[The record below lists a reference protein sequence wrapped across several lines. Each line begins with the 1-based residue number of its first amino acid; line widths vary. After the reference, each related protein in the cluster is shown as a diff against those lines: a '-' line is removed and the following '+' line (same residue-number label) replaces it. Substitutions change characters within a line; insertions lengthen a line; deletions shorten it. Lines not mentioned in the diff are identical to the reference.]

1 MSEYLFV
8 RDGHP
13 SRHQVKFQD
22 NDPDDDEPNSNG
34 MNMDLSGGHQET
46 ASNSA
51 SKGADEQANGD
62 GKQSGDGPS
71 PAFNITTNRTGDEP
85 ATPKDGLVLGGGQTI
100 KLMLVPDKPPA
111 PPPAPAKEKKPH
123 PQAKMKKFW
132 KNFDP
137 EYTGK
142 VTRVLPDR
150 ITEKD
155 LSAVTLVGEIAHK
168 AIKSYEDAK
177 ASCIRDVKRIIKEC
191 RASNQKY
198 TDSHWDIER
207 DLKIT
212 RVRDCLDGLIIADDD
227 KEHPADAKR
236 VTDIFDEPKFYVNG
250 VSYDDI
256 LQGSAGDCWFLAAI
270 STLSCNQ
277 QFIDR
282 VCVIQDQAVGVYG
295 FVFHRDGEWHQ
306 CIIDDKLY
314 LRAPAYDE
322 SGDVVLGQYGIRRP
336 DQEDQYQELFQR
348 GSKSL
353 YFAQC
358 RDQNETWVSLLEKAY
373 AKAHGDYASI
383 SGGQTGEAIE
393 DLTGGVTTEIYT
405 TNILDTDEFWKN
417 ELSRI
422 GKDFVFSCAAARWR
436 EWRPYLVA
444 NEKIREERRSGI
456 VSQHAYAVLDTYE
469 GHGQRLVKIRNPW
482 GRKEWTGAWS
492 DGSKEWTAEWLT
504 RLNHQFG
511 DDGVF
516 WMTYKD
522 MLSKYK
528 YIDRTR
534 IFGPE
539 WQVAQQ
545 WMSVQVPWSTLDY
558 QTNHFSIVVPEDT
571 DAVIVLSQ
579 LDDRYFKG
587 LQGKYNY
594 TLQFRIQKD
603 DDDEEEYLA
612 RSKMNYELIRSVNVE
627 AHLTKGTY
635 TVLIKVEAHSTGRDE
650 VENVI
655 RKNIHRRDKITQ
667 IGKLYDLAHQKGQLP
682 SSSSPSGATSTSVS
696 GTSTPVPSGVRTPST
711 SSTASTPA
719 PAEESKQD
727 ADDNEKDPNR
737 NPWNASCVVGLRVY
751 SKQPELELKVVVPS
765 KEDVHEMPTFDRDDV
780 AKSALDEV
788 QAVADKVDEVVGD
801 KKEGEAEG
809 EGEEDEKENDE
820 LESNET
826 ETKKAITQS
835 GRLLVESDDDADE
848 DYEEEEDSEGSD
860 DNVDDE

>member
-1 MSEYLFV
+1 MPRPFFV

-13 SRHQVKFQD
+13 ERPSRFIFEDGDSDVDSVSLEDEMKRKRNNDADDHQD
-22 NDPDDDEPNSNG
+22 GRHGNNEIDISTDPNGNEPNPSN
-34 MNMDLSGGHQET
+34 
-46 ASNSA
+46 
-51 SKGADEQANGD
+51 
-62 GKQSGDGPS
+62 
-71 PAFNITTNRTGDEP
+71 
-85 ATPKDGLVLGGGQTI
+85 GLVLGGGQTI
-100 KLMLVPDKPPA
+100 KLMLVPDKPSA
-111 PPPAPAKEKKPH
+111 PPPPPAKEKKPH

-168 AIKSYEDAK
+168 AIKSYDDAK
-177 ASCIRDVKRIIKEC
+177 ESCIRDVKRIIKEC
-191 RASNQKY
+191 RAANQKY

-212 RVRDCLDGLIIADDD
+212 RIRDCLDGLVVSDDD
-227 KEHPADAKR
+227 KENPADAKR
-236 VTDIFDEPKFYVNG
+236 VTDIFENPKFYVNG
-250 VSYDDI
+250 ASYDDI

-270 STLSCNQ
+270 SSLGCNQ
-277 QFIDR
+277 DFIDR

-322 SGDVVLGQYGIRRP
+322 SGDVVLTQYGIRRT

-405 TNILDTDEFWKN
+405 TNILDTEAFWKN

-436 EWRPYLVA
+436 EWRPYLIA
-444 NEKIREERRSGI
+444 NERIREERRSGI
-456 VSQHAYAVLDTYE
+456 VSQHAYAVLDVYE

-492 DGSKEWTAEWLT
+492 DGSKEWTGEWMT
-504 RLNHQFG
+504 RLNHKFD
-511 DDGVF
+511 DDGIF
-516 WMTYKD
+516 WMSYKD
-522 MLSKYK
+522 MLNKYK

-534 IFGPE
+534 IFGPD
-539 WQVAQQ
+539 WHVAQQ

-558 QTNHFSIVVPEDT
+558 QTNYFSLDVPEDT

-587 LQGKYNY
+587 LQGKYNF
-594 TLQFRIQKD
+594 TMQFRVQK
-603 DDDEEEYLA
+603 DDDEEEEYFS
-612 RSKMNYELIRSVNVE
+612 RSKMNYELVRSTNVE
-627 AHLTKGTY
+627 VHLTKGTY
-635 TVLIKVEAHSTGRDE
+635 TVLVKVEAHATSRGE
-650 VENVI
+650 VEKVI
-655 RKNIHRRDKITQ
+655 RNNIHRRDKITQ

-682 SSSSPSGATSTSVS
+682 SASSRTTSASTSGA
-696 GTSTPVPSGVRTPST
+696 STPVPGGMRTPAT
-711 SSTASTPA
+711 SPPPSD
-719 PAEESKQD
+719 EGKK
-727 ADDNEKDPNR
+727 DDDDMEKDPNR

-751 SKQPELELKVVVPS
+751 SNHPDLGLKVVVPS
-765 KEDVHEMPTFDRDDV
+765 KDELHEMPTLDRDDV
-780 AKSALDEV
+780 AKSALGEV
-788 QAVADKVDEVVGD
+788 QAVADKVDEVSTD
-801 KKEGEAEG
+801 KNDGEGEANA
-809 EGEEDEKENDE
+809 EE
-820 LESNET
+820 
-826 ETKKAITQS
+826 KAPEQAGPKQS
-835 GRLLVESDDDADE
+835 VRSPKSAE
-848 DYEEEEDSEGSD
+848 DSEEEEDDEDTDEEEG
-860 DNVDDE
+860 DE

>member
-1 MSEYLFV
+1 MSGYFFV

-13 SRHQVKFQD
+13 SPHQVKLEDNGLHDVESNGNDVKMDTSGQQD
-22 NDPDDDEPNSNG
+22 NAANE
-34 MNMDLSGGHQET
+34 
-46 ASNSA
+46 
-51 SKGADEQANGD
+51 ADEQINEL
-62 GKQSGDGPS
+62 GKGSGDGPN
-71 PAFNITTNRTGDEP
+71 PAFTITTNRTGDEP

-111 PPPAPAKEKKPH
+111 PPPTPAKEKKPH

-168 AIKSYEDAK
+168 AVKSYEDAK
-177 ASCIRDVKRIIKEC
+177 ASCLRDVKRIIKEC

-212 RVRDCLDGLIIADDD
+212 RIRDCLDGLIIEDDD
-227 KEHPADAKR
+227 KEYPADAKR
-236 VTDIFDEPKFYVNG
+236 VTDIFDEPKFYVDG

-277 QFIDR
+277 EFIDR

-405 TNILDTDEFWKN
+405 TNILDTDEFSKN

-436 EWRPYLVA
+436 EWRPYLVT
-444 NEKIREERRSGI
+444 NEKVREERRSGI

-511 DDGVF
+511 DDGIF

-534 IFGPE
+534 IFGPD
-539 WQVAQQ
+539 WHVAQQ

-558 QTNHFSIVVPEDT
+558 QTNHFSVVVPEDT

-579 LDDRYFKG
+579 LDERYFKG

-594 TLQFRIQKD
+594 TMQFRVQKD
-603 DDDEEEYLA
+603 DDEEEEEYLA

-627 AHLTKGTY
+627 VHLTKGTY

-696 GTSTPVPSGVRTPST
+696 GTSTPVPSGIRTPST
-711 SSTASTPA
+711 SSASSAPA

-727 ADDNEKDPNR
+727 SDDIEKDPNR

-751 SKQPELELKVVVPS
+751 SKQPELELKVIVPS
-765 KEDVHEMPTFDRDDV
+765 KEDVHEMPTLDRDDV

-788 QAVADKVDEVVGD
+788 QAVAEKVDEVIGD
-801 KKEGEAEG
+801 KKEGEG
-809 EGEEDEKENDE
+809 EGEDGEKQNDE
-820 LESNET
+820 AKPDEA
-826 ETKKAITQS
+826 ETKKAIAGS
-835 GRLLVESDDDADE
+835 RGVPVESDDDEE
-848 DYEEEEDSEGSD
+848 DDEEEEDGSEASD
-860 DNVDDE
+860 DDEEE

>member
-1 MSEYLFV
+1 MTSRPLFV

-13 SRHQVKFQD
+13 DRPPRVIYQD
-22 NDPDDDEPNSNG
+22 DDRDESASIDFEMKSQRRGSANGRQENNDIDITAHPTGNDP
-34 MNMDLSGGHQET
+34 
-46 ASNSA
+46 AV
-51 SKGADEQANGD
+51 
-62 GKQSGDGPS
+62 
-71 PAFNITTNRTGDEP
+71 
-85 ATPKDGLVLGGGQTI
+85 PKDGLVLGGGQTI

-111 PPPAPAKEKKPH
+111 PPPPPAKEKKPH

-177 ASCIRDVKRIIKEC
+177 ESCIRDVKRIVKEC
-191 RASNQKY
+191 RAANQKY

-212 RVRDCLDGLIIADDD
+212 RIRDCLDGLVIDDDD

-250 VSYDDI
+250 ASYDDI

-270 STLSCNQ
+270 SALGCNQ
-277 QFIDR
+277 EFIDR
-282 VCVIQDQAVGVYG
+282 VCVIQDEAVGVYG

-322 SGDVVLGQYGIRRP
+322 SGDVVLTQYGIRRP

-405 TNILDTDEFWKN
+405 TNILDTEAFWKN

-444 NEKIREERRSGI
+444 NEKVREERRSGI
-456 VSQHAYAVLDTYE
+456 VSQHAYAVLDVYE

-492 DGSKEWTAEWLT
+492 DGSKEWTAEWLI

-511 DDGVF
+511 DDGIF

-534 IFGPE
+534 IFGPD
-539 WQVAQQ
+539 WHVAQQ

-558 QTNHFSIVVPEDT
+558 QTNHFSIDVPDDT

-587 LQGKYNY
+587 LQGKYNF
-594 TLQFRIQKD
+594 TMQFRVQKD
-603 DDDEEEYLA
+603 DDDDEEYLS
-612 RSKMNYELIRSVNVE
+612 RSKLNYELVRSVNVE
-627 AHLTKGTY
+627 LHLTKGTY
-635 TVLIKVEAHSTGRDE
+635 TVLVKVEAHATSRGE
-650 VENVI
+650 VEDVI

-682 SSSSPSGATSTSVS
+682 VGSSAAASGTSSASAS
-696 GTSTPVPSGVRTPST
+696 GTSTPVPSGVCTPASTSPSIPST
-711 SSTASTPA
+711 SEPA
-719 PAEESKQD
+719 KKDE
-727 ADDNEKDPNR
+727 DDNEKDPNR
-737 NPWNASCVVGLRVY
+737 NPWNASCVIGLRVY
-751 SKQPELELKVVVPS
+751 SKQPDLGLKVIVPS
-765 KEDVHEMPTFDRDDV
+765 KDDVNEMPTLDRDDV

-788 QAVADKVDEVVGD
+788 QAVADKVDDVVGE
-801 KKEGEAEG
+801 KKEGED
-809 EGEEDEKENDE
+809 EEEKGN
-820 LESNET
+820 
-826 ETKKAITQS
+826 
-835 GRLLVESDDDADE
+835 DDDKDNDKEA
-848 DYEEEEDSEGSD
+848 EEAKATSQ
-860 DNVDDE
+860 